1 MNAVEGFCQR
11 TGEGEI
17 LLRDN
22 GGDRS
27 VLQAIPP
34 SGTAPQTVNRT
45 VVDYGAAQG
54 WESCLARL
62 PELSCAV
69 KDEMGSALGIAQVG
83 GNAPTAKTWKGSV
96 LASWRSSRR
105 TTETPIERCT
115 SRRPASGRPR

>member
-83 GNAPTAKTWKGSV
+83 GNAPTAKTWKGLGPGV
-96 LASWRSSRR
+96 LEVVASHDGNAYRAVYRSPSGIR
-105 TTETPIERCT
+105 T
-115 SRRPASGRPR
+115 A